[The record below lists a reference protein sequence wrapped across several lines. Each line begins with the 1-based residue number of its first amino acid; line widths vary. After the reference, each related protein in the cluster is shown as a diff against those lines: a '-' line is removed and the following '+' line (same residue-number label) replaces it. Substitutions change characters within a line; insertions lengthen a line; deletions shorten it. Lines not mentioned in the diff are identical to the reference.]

1 MAAAEG
7 DFAPLLAAWEGRGV
21 VMRYDAPTASWI
33 FIALHDDTLGPPV
46 GGCRMMRY
54 PRPVDGLRDALRLAG
69 GMTPKWAA
77 MGLAFGGGKAVL
89 ALSRP
94 LEDEERR
101 GLLLRF
107 GDLLETLGGAF
118 GTGEDLGTTPDD
130 MRLVATRTRHV
141 VGLPP
146 GGEGPSDPGPFTA
159 EGVLAGIRA
168 ALEHRYGSPELRG
181 RSVLIQG
188 IGDVGAPLAR
198 MVARSGARLLLAD
211 LDDDRARALAVETG
225 GTVVAAADV
234 VGSPCDVFAPCAVGA
249 VLDDDTVPRLR
260 CAIVAGSANNQLAA
274 PRHADMLH
282 RRGILYAPDYVING
296 GGAMAFGLLWLG
308 REEVGGLEE
317 RVRGIGDVLRE
328 VFAEARERDES
339 PVVAA
344 GRRVD
349 RVLAAAREGRSVPP
363 GGRRPTSPGS
373 G

>member
-1 MAAAEG
+1 MAAAGG
-7 DFAPLLAAWEGRGV
+7 DFAPLLEAWDGRGV
-21 VMRYDAPTASWI
+21 VMRHDAPTGSWV

-54 PRPVDGLRDALRLAG
+54 PRPEDGLRDAMRLAG
-69 GMTPKWAA
+69 GMTLKWAA
-77 MGLAFGGGKAVL
+77 MGLEFGGGKAVL
-89 ALSRP
+89 ALSRR
-94 LEDEERR
+94 LDDGERR

-107 GDLLETLGGAF
+107 GDLLETLGGAY
-118 GTGEDLGTTPDD
+118 GTGEDLGTTPED

-168 ALEHRYGSPELRG
+168 ALEHRFGDPEPRG
-181 RSVLIQG
+181 RSLLIQG
-188 IGDVGAPLAR
+188 GGDVGAPLAR
-198 MVARSGARLLLAD
+198 AAAAAGARLLLAD
-211 LDDDRARALAVETG
+211 LDVDRARALAAETG
-225 GTVVAAADV
+225 GSVVAAEEV
-234 VGSPCDVFAPCAVGA
+234 VDTPCDVFAPCAVGA
-249 VLDDDTVPRLR
+249 VLDDDTIPRLR

-274 PRHADMLH
+274 PRHADLLH

-317 RVRGIGDVLRE
+317 RVRGIGDVLRKI
-328 VFAEARERDES
+328 FAEARERNES

-344 GRRVD
+344 ERRVE
-349 RVLAAAREGRSVPP
+349 RVLTAARAGKSVPR
-363 GGRRPTSPGS
+363 GGRRATSPGS